1 MEKPFPSSTPDR
13 RPTAQAPQRLS
24 RPCFASKGR
33 SRISPQI
40 RFADWRRN
48 RPYGLS
54 AASLDTLRT
63 ERQSAYQAETKQP
76 LGSAGRTVSADE
88 VYRRRQEDENPEP
101 ESGGE
106 SDGMDLE
113 AVRAMGLLTKGFH
126 CRSALL
132 ADDR

>member
-1 MEKPFPSSTPDR
+1 MEKLIPSSAPDG
-13 RPTAQAPQRLS
+13 RPAAQAPQRRI
-24 RPCFASKGR
+24 RPCYASKGR
-33 SRISPQI
+33 RRISPQI

-76 LGSAGRTVSADE
+76 LGPAGRTVSTDE

-113 AVRAMGLLTKGFH
+113 AVRAMG
-126 CRSALL
+126 RSSEGIHGRGALL